1 MKKKII
7 AVSLVMLLNTGLYAS
22 VAAET
27 IHGTVSDGYNWT
39 IDGDELTL
47 NGIKSKWSL
56 EIKDGNCYI
65 SGDKIESF
73 DAESIDHD
81 DEKYIFSEKNKPFM
95 EWAMSHGYNDSL
107 TLDRIDTNGNYE
119 PSNCKWSTQTE
130 QCNNR
135 RSSVKFTFNGET
147 LSISE
152 WARKLHISR
161 GTLWSRIKKHHMS
174 IEQALT
180 MPVGASRGKN
190 HFEKLITFNGETLNQ
205 KEWAKR
211 LGMFP
216 TSLQRRLARMSV
228 EEALTLP
235 KKR

>member
-1 MKKKII
+1 MHERHGMIH
-7 AVSLVMLLNTGLYAS
+7 TRLYTTWHNMRCRCDNPRHKS
-22 VAAET
+22 YKDYGGRGITYCAE
-27 IHGTVSDGYNWT
+27 W
-39 IDGDELTL
+39 
-47 NGIKSKWSL
+47 
-56 EIKDGNCYI
+56 
-65 SGDKIESF
+65 
-73 DAESIDHD
+73 HD
-81 DEKYIFSEKNKPFM
+81 FPPFM
-95 EWAMSHGYNDSL
+95 EWALSHGYNDSL